1 MTLNLEYNYS
11 VIIPHKNSPILLQ
24 RCLDSIP
31 RRHDIQI
38 IIVDDNSNLSEVEF
52 DRFPCINDSFVEV
65 IFTKESKGA
74 GYARNIGLKKAT
86 GKWLLFADAD
96 DFFHPDAFQQF
107 DKYINSDFDIVYFSV
122 TSVFSDNLCK
132 EADRHIPYAKLVNE
146 FVKQQKNAEDNLRY
160 WHVSPCSKLI
170 RRKLVVEKEIFFDEV
185 PASNDLMFSV
195 KTGHFATKIMADDFP
210 AYVITVGHGSLTRT
224 ISSKNSRSRYCV
236 YIRQYKFMEV
246 IDRPDMRFKLMAEVI
261 KSFRFGINEFWW
273 YIKTAHKER
282 VNIFLGMNRW
292 PKVLVMYLLK
302 FNKKDDYAKIIK

>member
-1 MTLNLEYNYS
+1 MTRNLEYNYS
-11 VIIPHKNSPILLQ
+11 VIIPHKNSQSLLQ

-38 IIVDDNSNLSEVEF
+38 IVVDDNSNLSETEF
-52 DRFPCINDSFVEV
+52 DRFPCVNDSFVEV

-96 DFFHPDAFQQF
+96 DFFSTDAFQQF

-122 TSVFSDNLCK
+122 ISFFSDNLYK
-132 EADRHIPYAKLVNE
+132 EADRHITYAKFVNE

-170 RRKLVVEKEIFFDEV
+170 RRNLVVEKGIYFDEV
-185 PASNDLMFSV
+185 PASNDLMFSL
-195 KTGHFATKIMADDFP
+195 KTGHFATKIGADNFP
-210 AYVITVGHGSLTRT
+210 AYVITVGKGSLTRT
-224 ISSKNSRSRYCV
+224 ITSDNSRSRFRV
-236 YIRQYKFMEV
+236 FVRQYKFMEA

-261 KSFRFGINEFWW
+261 KSLRFGINEFLW
-273 YIKTAHKER
+273 YIKIAHKER

-292 PKVLVMYLLK
+292 PKVLVRCFLN
-302 FNKKDDYAKIIK
+302 FNKKDNYTKIIK